1 MSGFIYP
8 TFLFISFR
16 VGLIHTSRG
25 AAMGIGSRGRM
36 IDRRRSRGAQ
46 TTEGQ
51 SNTCFFK
58 ASYNGPI
65 RCNVAT
71 SHASIAWNTDH
82 QTASTH
88 VLNRKRYNG
97 PDQILEE
104 ASRALDEDP
113 TDGIQGVL

>member
-1 MSGFIYP
+1 
-8 TFLFISFR
+8 
-16 VGLIHTSRG
+16 
-25 AAMGIGSRGRM
+25 MGVGSRGRT
-36 IDRRRSRGAQ
+36 IDRRRSRGAR
-46 TTEGQ
+46 TTEDQ

-65 RCNVAT
+65 RRNVTT

-97 PDQILEE
+97 PDQISEE
-104 ASRALDEDP
+104 ASGASDEDP
-113 TDGIQGVL
+113 TDAIQGVL